1 MASSLFLDTS
11 GWLAL
16 LHAGDAKH
24 EEADRVWRD
33 LIRRG
38 YHVVLTDW
46 IVAETGNGSARSRD
60 RRRFAGAVRATISD
74 PRVELIVVK
83 EELLHRSLEFF
94 GRHQDKFW
102 GLVDCAS
109 FIVMQERGIT
119 EAFTSDQHFEQA
131 GFTRLLSA

>member
-1 MASSLFLDTS
+1 MASSLFLDTN

-16 LHAGDAKH
+16 LHAGDEKH

-38 YHVVLTDW
+38 YQVVLTDW

-60 RRRFAGAVRATISD
+60 KHRFVEAVETTIRD
-74 PRVELIVVK
+74 PRVELIVVDA
-83 EELLHRSLEFF
+83 ELLHRSLDYY

-131 GFTRLLSA
+131 GFKCLLSV